1 MTCRG
6 TPHSCHPERE
16 LWIGAGPS
24 QRSFA
29 ALRMTAVLKFTP
41 MRGTPTCHYTRH
53 LAGACSMELQNSR
66 PDKWQLFRIWASV
79 GLQSFGGGAST
90 IFLIQRAFIEKYKWL
105 SMEEFTHLW
114 NLCIITPG
122 INLIAL
128 TVLIGRK
135 LGGAWGIAISLAG
148 LLLPSA
154 TITCLITVGFASVQH
169 LPVVQA
175 ILRGVV
181 PATGGIMLLVGLNFA
196 LPLFRKGAKIGVL
209 YLLASSVLI
218 IACALA
224 VILLKLSVI
233 IVILGAIFL
242 CALFFSPKP
251 PAPLLEEGEGKQ
263 P

>member
-1 MTCRG
+1 MKLQDPKDPRPG
-6 TPHSCHPERE
+6 T
-16 LWIGAGPS
+16 W
-24 QRSFA
+24 
-29 ALRMTAVLKFTP
+29 K
-41 MRGTPTCHYTRH
+41 
-53 LAGACSMELQNSR
+53 
-66 PDKWQLFRIWASV
+66 LFRIWASV

-90 IFLIQRAFIEKYKWL
+90 TFLIQRAFIEKHRWL

-114 NLCIITPG
+114 NLCILTPG
-122 INLIAL
+122 INLVAL

-135 LGGAWGIAISLAG
+135 LGGAWGIVVSLAG

-169 LPVVQA
+169 LSMVQA

-196 LPLFRKGAKIGVL
+196 LPLIRRGYKEGVL

-218 IACALA
+218 IAGALA

-233 IVILGAIFL
+233 IVLLGAVILGV
-242 CALFFSPKP
+242 LFFSLKSVSPF
-251 PAPLLEEGEGKQ
+251 
-263 P
+263 

>member
-1 MTCRG
+1 MGEITLRCLQHG
-6 TPHSCHPERE
+6 SFS
-16 LWIGAGPS
+16 GASFMNLQDPRPS
-24 QRSFA
+24 
-29 ALRMTAVLKFTP
+29 
-41 MRGTPTCHYTRH
+41 
-53 LAGACSMELQNSR
+53 
-66 PDKWQLFRIWASV
+66 KWLLFRIWASV

-90 IFLIQRAFIEKYKWL
+90 TFLIQRAFIEKHKWL
-105 SMEEFTHLW
+105 TMEEFAHLW
-114 NLCIITPG
+114 NLCILTPG
-122 INLIAL
+122 INLVAL

-154 TITCLITVGFASVQH
+154 LITCLLTAGFKIVEN
-169 LPVVQA
+169 LPAIQA

-196 LPLFRKGAKIGVL
+196 LPLFRKGSKIGVL

-242 CALFFSPKP
+242 GALFFSSKS
-251 PAPLLEEGEGKQ
+251 ASPLLEEGEGKQ